1 MRFDN
6 FLVGR
11 QPIFDRDE
19 KVFGYEF
26 LFRKTGT
33 DDRAEFYDTVA
44 ATSRV
49 LVNIFQNFG
58 LKSLTSDKKAFINID
73 DSIIMQDVLDVLPK
87 ENLVLEI
94 VETTNVTPEVI
105 KKVSEYHRDGY
116 IFALDDFVLS
126 AEYFQMFM
134 PLFPYTEY
142 IKVDMKE
149 NCLAK
154 MDRAEKIFRG
164 RNVQLLAEKVETR
177 DDFVFSKECG
187 FHLYQGFFFEKPAV
201 IQKKNI
207 EPSKACILRILSRL
221 SQNADL
227 KDIEAEFRLQP
238 ELTLKLLKL
247 INTCS
252 FCLRNEVTSIR
263 HALNLIG
270 REAMR
275 KWLTIMLY
283 AGKKGDPVKSTLLET
298 AMLKAHIMEVLAQK
312 VYGPQ
317 YRGLADAFFI
327 GLLSHLD
334 VILGVTKEELLD
346 MISVGE
352 NIKNALLY
360 KDNDLGLLLSVLDA
374 SDDPQSDMNIELLKK
389 LKITEQSVSE
399 AKFEGLNWLADQQ
412 DIYNNI

>member
-11 QPIFDRDE
+11 QPIFDRNADI
-19 KVFGYEF
+19 FGYEF

-33 DDRAEFYDTVA
+33 DERAEFLDSVA

-58 LKSLTSDKKAFINID
+58 MNSLTLGRKAFINID
-73 DSIIMQDVLDVLPK
+73 ESIINEDVLDVLPK
-87 ENLVLEI
+87 ENLILEI
-94 VETTNVTPEVI
+94 VETTDVTPEVI
-105 KKVSEYHRDGY
+105 EQVAAYHSDGY
-116 IFALDDFVLS
+116 TFALDDFVLS

-142 IKVDMKE
+142 LKVDMKE
-149 NCLAK
+149 NALAK
-154 MDRAEKIFRG
+154 MDRVEKIFRG
-164 RNVQLLAEKVETR
+164 RHMMLLAEKVETR
-177 DDFVFSKECG
+177 DDFEFASDCG
-187 FHLYQGFFFEKPAV
+187 FQLFQGFFFEKPAV
-201 IQKKNI
+201 IEKKNI
-207 EPSKACILRILSRL
+207 EPSKAALVSILSKI
-221 SQNADL
+221 SNNADISA
-227 KDIEAEFRLQP
+227 IEAEFRLQP

-252 FCLRNEVTSIR
+252 YSLRNEVSSIK

-275 KWLTIMLY
+275 KWITIMLY

-298 AMLKAHIMEVLAQK
+298 AMLKAHVMEKLAAK
-312 VYGPQ
+312 VYGEN

-334 VILGVTKEELLD
+334 CILGVSKEELLE
-346 MISVGE
+346 MITVSE
-352 NIKNALLY
+352 TIRNALLF
-360 KDNDLGLLLSVLDA
+360 KENNLGVLLGLLEAVDDVN
-374 SDDPQSDMNIELLKK
+374 SDLNQDILNK
-389 LKITEQSVSE
+389 LKITEQDVSE

-412 DIYNNI
+412 DIYNNL

>member
-33 DDRAEFYDTVA
+33 DDRAEFYDPVT

-58 LKSLTSDKKAFINID
+58 VKSLTSDRKAFINID
-73 DSIIMQDVLDVLPK
+73 DNIIMQDVLDVLPK

-94 VETTNVTPEVI
+94 VETTNVTKEVI
-105 KKVSEYHRDGY
+105 ERVAGYYRDGY
-116 IFALDDFVLS
+116 VFALDDFVLS
-126 AEYFQMFM
+126 AEYFSMFM
-134 PLFPYTEY
+134 PLFPFTEY
-142 IKVDMKE
+142 LKVDMKE

-154 MDRAEKIFRG
+154 MDRVEKIFKG
-164 RNVQLLAEKVETR
+164 RHMMLLAEKVESR
-177 DDFVFSKECG
+177 EDFVFASESG
-187 FHLYQGFFFEKPAV
+187 FQLYQGFFFEKPAV

-207 EPSKACILRILSRL
+207 EPSKACILRILSKL
-221 SQNADL
+221 SQNAEVSQ
-227 KDIEAEFRLQP
+227 IESEFRLQP

-283 AGKKGDPVKSTLLET
+283 AGRKGDPVKSTLLET
-298 AMLKAHIMEVLAQK
+298 AMLKAHVMEKLAEK
-312 VYGPQ
+312 VYGKN

-334 VILGVTKEELLD
+334 VILSVSKEDLLD
-346 MISVGE
+346 MISVSD
-352 NIKNALLY
+352 NIRRAILT
-360 KDNDLGLLLSVLDA
+360 KDNELGMLLGLIDAADDAESDLSQDVL
-374 SDDPQSDMNIELLKK
+374 QR
-389 LKITEQSVSE
+389 LKITEEHVSE

-412 DIYNNI
+412 EIYKNI